1 MDDRDCRMPQASS
14 VSLRRLLQTAA
25 VFDGTVGAVED
36 YETAMRRAIGPWS
49 NGSEQFSVGNQPP
62 LSAEG

>member
-1 MDDRDCRMPQASS
+1 

-49 NGSEQFSVGNQPP
+49 NGSEQFSVGDRPQQ
-62 LSAEG
+62 LAEG